1 MALHYRKTQIDD
13 VSTLFEVR
21 GKTRENPISKQQLA
35 QMGITHAAVVEG
47 LDAGGLYGGVCVSQ
61 ESIVGFCTGDMATG
75 EILVLAVLPDFEGQ
89 GVGKK
94 LLSNV
99 VDQLQRNGANS
110 IWLAAD
116 SNASV
121 RAHGFY
127 RRLGWLPTGDV
138 LENGDEV
145 LSLRVT

>member
-1 MALHYRKTQIDD
+1 M
-13 VSTLFEVR
+13 
-21 GKTRENPISKQQLA
+21 
-35 QMGITHAAVVEG
+35 
-47 LDAGGLYGGVCVSQ
+47 
-61 ESIVGFCTGDMATG
+61 
-75 EILVLAVLPDFEGQ
+75 LAVLPDFEGQ

-127 RRLGWLPTGDV
+127 RRLGWLPTGAV

-145 LSLRVT
+145 LEFRLT